1 MSGVVT
7 ASAHQT
13 KSSAPPTP
21 QIRHRAGDNASAIVV
36 DSESSGPTPMEAIY
50 VRNAVKSYGVG
61 KRRSTVLRGL
71 DMTVKKGTM

>member
-7 ASAHQT
+7 PASQQT

-21 QIRHRAGDNASAIVV
+21 QIRHHGDNASAIVV
-36 DSESSGPTPMEAIY
+36 DSESSGPSPMEAIY

>member
-1 MSGVVT
+1 MNGAVT
-7 ASAHQT
+7 ASNQ

-21 QIRHRAGDNASAIVV
+21 QIRHHSDAASAIVV
-36 DSESSGPTPMEAIY
+36 DNEAAGGGAMEAIY